1 MKISKKTLVKE
12 QIKKIEEEE
21 QLKQLEEL
29 RLEDE
34 RRIKAKTQKVDD
46 LEHEFQMAVQKDEDE
61 DKMREEISPK
71 QCLDIIKSAIDE
83 LSVLPRMKVL
93 EALETDEELIR
104 DVEELK
110 QQAKVIFKHVSP
122 ENNIRKSVVSM
133 FKISLGI
140 DLELEYI
147 PLPDNKK
154 VKFNDKLEE
163 IKEEDPERQDLL
175 NKLKTKSK
183 K

>member
-1 MKISKKTLVKE
+1 MKISKKTLIKE
-12 QIKKIEEEE
+12 QMKKIEEEE
-21 QLKQLEEL
+21 NLKKLEEL
-29 RLEDE
+29 RLEDQ
-34 RRIKAKTQKVDD
+34 RRIKEMTKKVDD
-46 LEHEFQMAVQKDEDE
+46 LEHEFQLAVQKDEDE
-61 DKMREEISPK
+61 NKMRDEISPK
-71 QCLDIIKSAIDE
+71 QCLDIVKNAIDE

-93 EALETDEELIR
+93 EALKTDQELIK
-104 DVEELK
+104 DVDELK
-110 QQAKVIFKHVSP
+110 EQAQVIFKHVHP

-154 VKFNDKLEE
+154 VKFSDKVDE
-163 IKEEDPERQDLL
+163 IDPEREDLL
-175 NKLKTKSK
+175 NKLKNKGK

>member
-1 MKISKKTLVKE
+1 MKVSKKTLVKE
-12 QIKKIEEEE
+12 QMKKIEEQE

-34 RRIKAKTQKVDD
+34 RRIKERTKKVDD
-46 LEHEFQMAVQKDEDE
+46 LEHVFKMAVQKDEDE

-71 QCLDIIKSAIDE
+71 QCLDIVKHAIDE
-83 LSVLPRMKVL
+83 LSVLPRIKVL
-93 EALETDEELIR
+93 EALKTDQELIK

-110 QQAKVIFKHVSP
+110 QQAQVIFKHVSP

-147 PLPDNKK
+147 PFPDKK
-154 VKFNDKLEE
+154 YVKFSDKLEQ
-163 IKEEDPERQDLL
+163 IEEDPERSALL
-175 NKLKTKSK
+175 DKLKTKGK